1 MTIIEY
7 ALNSTRPSIPSY
19 VVDGGFWQNPDGKK
33 LIGIGLEGSIPD
45 NIETFTLE
53 ELQVRQRAIHAKYPM
68 KVSGAEFADDRTID
82 EVNAVVKA
90 WVDERS

>member
-7 ALNSTRPSIPSY
+7 SLNSTRPSIPSY
-19 VVDGGFWQNPDGKK
+19 VVDGGFWQNPDNRK

-53 ELQVRQRAIHAKYPM
+53 ELQARQRAIHTKHPM

-82 EVNAVVKA
+82 EVNAVIKA
-90 WVDERS
+90 WVDAR